1 MFKKLFGRQ
10 PPSVDRRRRLM
21 AGLVDVFDLFEG
33 KTWATLIGAVIMIV
47 LVVVSLFPILPE

>member
-10 PPSVDRRRRLM
+10 PPSADRRRRLM
-21 AGLVDVFDLFEG
+21 GGLVDVFDLFEG

>member
-1 MFKKLFGRQ
+1 MFNKLFGRQ
-10 PPSVDRRRRLM
+10 PPSADRRRRLM
-21 AGLVDVFDLFEG
+21 GGLVDVFDIFEG

>member
-21 AGLVDVFDLFEG
+21 GGLVDVFDLFEG

>member
-10 PPSVDRRRRLM
+10 PPSADRRRRLM
-21 AGLVDVFDLFEG
+21 GGLVDVFDIFEG

>member
-10 PPSVDRRRRLM
+10 PPSADRRRRLM
-21 AGLVDVFDLFEG
+21 GGLVDVFDVFEG
-33 KTWATLIGAVIMIV
+33 KTWATLIGAVIMII

>member
-10 PPSVDRRRRLM
+10 PPSADRRRRLM
-21 AGLVDVFDLFEG
+21 GGLVDVFDLFEG

-47 LVVVSLFPILPE
+47 LVVVSLFPILP